1 MNSINLTLDEI
12 EEFMMLKK
20 NKIYKNIISLRNN
33 NKELFEF
40 NLNIN
45 WFLQNNINQSLLLDL
60 DVVMINPKL
69 CTQCRY
75 YRDLYTSTS
84 DVCECKEELVI
95 INKYFEKDINT
106 IIYNIDI
113 KNVKHIQES
122 IYNLIVDGLKI
133 INNVLNC
140 TGCNKLIM
148 LPDEIDKEN
157 MDRDKCKNCIWQNI
171 YNSKFGELMDDICC
185 ICQETI
191 YRNEAINLCGNEKH
205 SIHSQCK
212 QNLYR
217 CPLCRQQSD

>member
-1 MNSINLTLDEI
+1 MNAINLTLDEI
-12 EEFMMLKK
+12 EEFMILKK

-95 INKYFEKDINT
+95 
-106 IIYNIDI
+106 
-113 KNVKHIQES
+113 
-122 IYNLIVDGLKI
+122 
-133 INNVLNC
+133 
-140 TGCNKLIM
+140 
-148 LPDEIDKEN
+148 
-157 MDRDKCKNCIWQNI
+157 
-171 YNSKFGELMDDICC
+171 
-185 ICQETI
+185 
-191 YRNEAINLCGNEKH
+191 
-205 SIHSQCK
+205 
-212 QNLYR
+212 
-217 CPLCRQQSD
+217 